1 MPRTFT
7 VEIGDKVAYS
17 AKWLRDTGQV
27 AGDIGHAR
35 GVVVALE
42 SPTPDWT
49 LATIQWDKGDFPDR
63 VNVANLAIVG
73 ANSRFC
79 AQ

>member
-1 MPRTFT
+1 MERKFE
-7 VEIGDKVAYS
+7 VKIGDCVAYS
-17 AKWLRDTGQV
+17 AKWLRNTGQV

-49 LATIQWDKGDFPDR
+49 LATIQWGNGEFPAR

>member
-1 MPRTFT
+1 MKSTFT
-7 VEIGDKVAYS
+7 VQIGDRVAYS

-49 LATIQWDKGDFPDR
+49 LATIQWNGDFPDT
-63 VNVANLAIVG
+63 VNVANLAKVG
-73 ANSRFC
+73 ANSRYC
-79 AQ
+79 AI

>member
-1 MPRTFT
+1 MKVFT

-17 AKWLRDTGQV
+17 AKWLRNTGQV

-49 LATIQWDKGDFPDR
+49 LATIQWGNGEFPEK
-63 VNVANLAIVG
+63 VNVANLALVG
-73 ANSRFC
+73 ANVRFC
-79 AQ
+79 VC

>member
-7 VEIGDKVAYS
+7 VQIGDRVAYS
-17 AKWLRDTGQV
+17 AKWLQSTGQV

-49 LATIQWDKGDFPDR
+49 LATIQWNGDFPAR
-63 VNVANLAIVG
+63 VNVANLARVG
-73 ANSRFC
+73 ANLRYC
-79 AQ
+79 AA

>member
-7 VEIGDKVAYS
+7 VQIGDKVAYS

-49 LATIQWDKGDFPDR
+49 LATIQWNKGEFPDR

>member
-1 MPRTFT
+1 MKTFT
-7 VEIGDKVAYS
+7 VQIGERVAYS
-17 AKWLRDTGQV
+17 ARWLRDTGQV
-27 AGDIGHAR
+27 AEDSGHAR

-42 SPTPDWT
+42 SPAPAWT
-49 LATIQWDKGDFPDR
+49 LATIQWNGDFPDT

>member
-1 MPRTFT
+1 MTTKPTPKPMP
-7 VEIGDKVAYS
+7 YP
-17 AKWLRDTGQV
+17 
-27 AGDIGHAR
+27 GHAR

-49 LATIQWDKGDFPDR
+49 LATIQWNKGEFPDR

-79 AQ
+79 AI

>member
-1 MPRTFT
+1 MAHTFT
-7 VEIGDKVAYS
+7 VQIGDRVAYS
-17 AKWLRDTGQV
+17 AKWLRNTGQV

-49 LATIQWDKGDFPDR
+49 LATIEWNGDFPEK
-63 VNVANLAIVG
+63 VNVINLAIVG

-79 AQ
+79 AI